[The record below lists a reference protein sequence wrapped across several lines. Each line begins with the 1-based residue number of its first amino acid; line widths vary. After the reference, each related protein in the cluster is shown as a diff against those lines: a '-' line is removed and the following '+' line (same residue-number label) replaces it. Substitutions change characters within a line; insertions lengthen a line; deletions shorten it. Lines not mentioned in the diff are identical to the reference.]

1 MKIDPKWVQMEAPGL
16 RIGGN
21 AAKRRGGY
29 NAYSGLAWGAIF
41 KKYFSRYFPYIS
53 LYIPGV
59 GAAYLAGST
68 APADA
73 LSEHTSS
80 KS

>member
-21 AAKRRGGY
+21 ATKRQGEY

-41 KKYFSRYFPYIS
+41 KKTNPNMF
-53 LYIPGV
+53 L
-59 GAAYLAGST
+59 
-68 APADA
+68 
-73 LSEHTSS
+73 
-80 KS
+80 